1 MTKKWSDLK
10 VGDKVIA
17 IEDGM
22 YVTKGKIYPV
32 TRVGERFIDF
42 INDRGNGHSA
52 SEDWILIPYEEK
64 GDDIM
69 TKSNAGTLEVT
80 VEEKTTTTGIH
91 AGQVRMDEDGAVIL
105 VIYAVAG
112 FDYAD
117 EAGMY
122 NTVILRCPYGDI
134 DYMLNMPYRNQ
145 HASDIEKEFPLVV
158 NAKLHVSPIN

>member
-105 VIYAVAG
+105 VVGAIEG
-112 FDYAD
+112 LKSAD
-117 EAGMY
+117 GVEVY
-122 NTVILRCPYGDI
+122 NTVILRDPDGEVEFEV
-134 DYMLNMPYRNQ
+134 NMPYSNQ
-145 HASDIEKEFPLVV
+145 SAFDIAEEFPIVV